1 MDDVDITDGLTY
13 GFKLMGYYIGVA
25 VVGGVMTAVGV
36 GMTLFEGLKVVLAI
50 AVAFIPSSMAGSVPV
65 GVAQSG
71 PNIGFIIFGLVIIIA
86 GVLLVLAGLF
96 GSLYKL
102 IADAVAEGRRLSEVE
117 EDSSREA
124 EPSGE
129 DTDSDGEDTDSDGED
144 TDSDGEDDAEDG
156 EDDAEDGEDDAEDG
170 EKDDTADHSE
180 ASTGDDGSA
189 DPETD
194 AGTAESSETAS

>member
-1 MDDVDITDGLTY
+1 MDGVDITDGLTY

-65 GVAQSG
+65 GAAQSG
-71 PNIGFIIFGLVIIIA
+71 PNIGFIIFALVIIIA

-156 EDDAEDGEDDAEDG
+156 E
-170 EKDDTADHSE
+170 KDDTADHSE
-180 ASTGDDGSA
+180 ASTGDDGPA

-194 AGTAESSETAS
+194 AATAESSETAS